1 MRCLMSTQPAVNRTS
16 RGCLVLG
23 ILVAAIMG
31 WLVYAFI
38 ATLPMFS
45 AAARL
50 SARLDLRMPISA
62 VQQQAEQLGFVW
74 QVHPTAPEPG
84 ASGSPGRDSVI
95 HIDCHERPVNGTVEN
110 GQRGMI
116 DVCEEHHLV
125 PSHGMLFASHA
136 CQIVFKGG
144 EIEQVWLYSD

>member
-84 ASGSPGRDSVI
+84 ASGSPGRDSTILVT
-95 HIDCHERPVNGTVEN
+95 CHHRPINRPVESGRGT
-110 GQRGMI
+110 I
-116 DVCEEHHLV
+116 DVCEELRLA
-125 PSHGMLFASHA
+125 PSFGQLFASHA
-136 CQIVFKGG
+136 CNIVFKGG

>member
-1 MRCLMSTQPAVNRTS
+1 M
-16 RGCLVLG
+16 LG
-23 ILVAAIMG
+23 ILVAAMMG

-50 SARLDLRMPISA
+50 CADLHPRMPIST
-62 VQQQAEQLGFVW
+62 VQQQAELLGYAW

-84 ASGSPGRDSVI
+84 ASGSPGRDSAI
-95 HIDCHERPVNGTVEN
+95 HINCHERPVNGTVEN

-116 DVCEEHHLV
+116 DVSRFERTSRNSV
-125 PSHGMLFASHA
+125 RPSFT
-136 CQIVFKGG
+136 
-144 EIEQVWLYSD
+144 